1 MRFLFPIFKIRD
13 IAALGSQKGCE
24 RSRRRDG
31 HGLRDGSCEAGAVN
45 PRDEALRRC
54 VFARPRAPAPAAEGR
69 FAEKSASPFGFARK
83 PSKSPDSRKKEAW
96 IFLPL
101 ALEIL
106 PRTLS
111 NTRLSRETAPLPL
124 AFIELRASGE
134 APLPRGAGE
143 SQMSMGDCANDK
155 NRLLRGF
162 LIGEALDGNVDCH
175 FARGSRSA

>member
-1 MRFLFPIFKIRD
+1 MLLVPK
-13 IAALGSQKGCE
+13 KGRE
-24 RSRRRDG
+24 RGQS
-31 HGLRDGSCEAGAVN
+31 EAGMDCGTAPATRARLN
-45 PRDEALRRC
+45 PYGEALWRR